1 MYVLPC
7 QKTFKKSRAIVRK
20 TPEMLSATEILLVST
35 VKRLVVEQGRLLK
48 RE

>member
-1 MYVLPC
+1 MFYLVKRHLKNP
-7 QKTFKKSRAIVRK
+7 RAIVRK